1 MVEPPK
7 PGFTGTVW
15 EAVPPEQLVQEVTT
29 GPGAAPMAGAGLAYS
44 GLAAELSEA
53 ATEYRAILSV
63 LGDAWGSST
72 SADGLNQLAG
82 LTEWLD
88 RITASA
94 HANAAIA
101 TRQAA
106 AYEIART
113 TLPHLVEVA
122 ETARAAED
130 LMRNSLLGAPLAGLL
145 DIAEQ
150 ELDDIRQQAARVMQ
164 AYESASER
172 LAHPWQQDHAP
183 EVSAGANFVAEQ
195 SPSTPADAPS
205 SGATQSTPQLQHAM
219 PDLPQLDLSALQPAP
234 MVPTVPV
241 GGEALAMPALPLPG
255 TVPAVPMPA
264 PAQVVQPHPVSAAP
278 PMVAP
283 ASAIAAPAPALAP
296 RAVPAD
302 AGATAETIMVNAGFA
317 TAPAVLGG
325 TAPAAAAQVMA
336 PATPEPESS

>member
-1 MVEPPK
+1 MVAPPK

-44 GLAAELSEA
+44 GLAAELGEA
-53 ATEYRAILSV
+53 ATEYHATLSV
-63 LGDAWGSST
+63 LGDAWASSS
-72 SADGLNQLAG
+72 SADGLNQLAA

-122 ETARAAED
+122 QAARAAED

-145 DIAEQ
+145 DTAEQ
-150 ELDDIRQQAARVMQ
+150 QLDDIRQQAARVMQ
-164 AYESASER
+164 AYEAASAQ
-172 LAHPWQQDHAP
+172 LARPWQQDSAP

-195 SPSTPADAPS
+195 SRGTPANAQPP
-205 SGATQSTPQLQHAM
+205 GSTASPPQLQHAM
-219 PDLPQLDLSALQPAP
+219 SDLPQIDLSALQPPA
-234 MVPTVPV
+234 PTVPV
-241 GGEALAMPALPLPG
+241 GSEALAMPALPLPG
-255 TVPAVPMPA
+255 VAPAPV
-264 PAQVVQPHPVSAAP
+264 PAQVVQAQPVTAAP
-278 PMVAP
+278 PPVVAP
-283 ASAIAAPAPALAP
+283 ASAVAPPAPLPAPAP

-302 AGATAETIMVNAGFA
+302 AGGTETIIVNAGFA

-325 TAPAAAAQVMA
+325 RAPAAAAEVMA
-336 PATPEPESS
+336 PATPELES